1 MKNQKEKRHTSLKV
15 LLAGLF
21 VLVLTLGLGVG
32 AEAKAATSESSDK
45 VTKKEVKAFAK
56 KVQKANTVKK
66 ILKKHGSFSD
76 KATSYELYASNDCAY
91 FAVVG
96 DNENMVYADKNLA
109 CQLSD
114 YDKPEFS
121 YLFNIAG
128 KGDMY
133 NTTFTYKCMD
143 DEFEAKG
150 LCEDTPISLV
160 DNGETITFVSK
171 LNKKNLKKLVESLKI
186 EGEVSAAYH
195 KVVVDAKTYE
205 ALEWSTYTEGN
216 EDNPEF
222 FASRYYGVP
231 QPRDCSLIRMMA
243 YRISREFMV
252 VTVVRDAGTPN
263 EFSMEIGMP
272 KGSTV
277 RVVMDGLDG
286 KFYEDPECTKI
297 STDWDYL
304 SDVTLYFKSADADGT
319 AE

>member
-1 MKNQKEKRHTSLKV
+1 MKTQKEKRHTSLKV
-15 LLAGLF
+15 LLAVLF
-21 VLVLTLGLGVG
+21 VLVLTLGFGVG

-66 ILKKHGSFSD
+66 ILKKYGSFSV
-76 KATSYELYASNDCAY
+76 KGTNYELYASNDCAY
-91 FAVVG
+91 FATF
-96 DNENMVYADKNLA
+96 DDECMVYADKNLA

-114 YDKPEFS
+114 YNRPEFS

-133 NTTFTYKCMD
+133 NTTFTYECMD
-143 DEFEAKG
+143 DQFEAKG

-171 LNKKNLKKLVESLKI
+171 LNKKNLKKWLESLNI
-186 EGEVSAAYH
+186 EGEVSAAYNRI
-195 KVVVDAKTYE
+195 VVDAKTYE
-205 ALEWSTYTEGN
+205 ALEWRTYTEGN

-222 FASRYYGVP
+222 LASRYYGEP
-231 QPRDCSLIRMMA
+231 QPRDCSLIKMMA
-243 YRISREFMV
+243 YRVSKDFMV

-272 KGSTV
+272 KGSTI

-304 SDVTLYFKSADADGT
+304 SDVTFYFKSADADGT
-319 AE
+319 AK